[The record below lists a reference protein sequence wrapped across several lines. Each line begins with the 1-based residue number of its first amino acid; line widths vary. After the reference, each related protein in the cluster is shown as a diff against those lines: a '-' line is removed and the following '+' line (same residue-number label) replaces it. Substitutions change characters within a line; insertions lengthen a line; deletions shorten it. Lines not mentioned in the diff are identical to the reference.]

1 MPFRRLPLL
10 ILLSFPVA
18 LAAQSSAEWST
29 FRTAA
34 ASAGPRSS
42 SAGRSASNGDCC
54 GVDP

>member
-42 SAGRSASNGDCC
+42 SACRYTAVWSSSCRC
-54 GVDP
+54 